1 MDWIEPMLT
10 KHQWTKD
17 ELIAFEKRV
26 ADAFNEGK
34 IRAPVH
40 LAGGNEDQL
49 LEIFKDIGPDDWV
62 CGAWR
67 MQYNCLLKG
76 IPEEQLFEDIVAG
89 HSITLCYPK
98 YRIISSAIVG
108 GILPIAVGL
117 AWSIKH
123 KNETNKVW
131 CFLGDMTAHTG
142 IFEECSKYAWA
153 FKLPITWIIENNQ
166 KSVCT
171 DTEEVWGGIGIDG
184 VGYGDARF
192 VKYELP
198 YPHSGAGKRINF

>member
-1 MDWIEPMLT
+1 MLT
-10 KHQWTKD
+10 KRQWTKD

-34 IRAPVH
+34 IRAPIH
-40 LAGGNEDQL
+40 LSGNNEDQL
-49 LEIFKDIGPDDWV
+49 LEIFKDIGPDDWIG
-62 CGAWR
+62 CTWR
-67 MQYNCLLKG
+67 SHYPCLLKG
-76 IPEEQLFEDIVAG
+76 VPEEQLFEDIIAG

-108 GILPIAVGL
+108 GILPIALGI

-153 FKLPITWIIENNQ
+153 YKLPITWIVENNR

-171 DTEEVWGGIGIDG
+171 DTEKVWGWMDIGG
-184 VGYGDARF
+184 VGYGDVRF
-192 VKYELP
+192 VEYELP
-198 YPHSGAGKRINF
+198 WPHSGAGKRINF

>member
-1 MDWIEPMLT
+1 MLT
-10 KHQWTKD
+10 KRQWTKD

-40 LAGGNEDQL
+40 LSGNNEDQL
-49 LEIFKDIGPDDWV
+49 MEVFKDIRPDDWV

-76 IPEEQLFEDIVAG
+76 VPEEQLFEDIVAG

-108 GILPIAVGL
+108 GILPIALGI

-123 KNETNKVW
+123 NKEANKVW

-142 IFEECSKYAWA
+142 IFEECSKYASV
-153 FKLPITWIIENNQ
+153 FKLPITWIIEDNR

-171 DTEEVWGGIGIDG
+171 DTEKVWGGIDLYGA
-184 VGYGDARF
+184 GYGNVWLID
-192 VKYELP
+192 YELP
-198 YPHSGAGKRINF
+198 WPHSGAGKRINF

>member
-1 MDWIEPMLT
+1 MLT
-10 KHQWTKD
+10 KRQWTKD

-49 LEIFKDIGPDDWV
+49 LGIFKDIGHDDWV
-62 CGAWR
+62 CGSWR
-67 MQYNCLLKG
+67 MHFQCLLKG
-76 IPEEQLFEDIVAG
+76 VPEEQLFDDIIAG

-108 GILPIAVGL
+108 GILPIALGI

-123 KNETNKVW
+123 KKEINKVW

-142 IFEECSKYAWA
+142 IFEECSKYAHGHD
-153 FKLPITWIIENNQ
+153 LPITWIVEDNGL
-166 KSVCT
+166 SVVT
-171 DTEEVWGGIGIDG
+171 KTKDVWIYDCYGT
-184 VGYGDARF
+184 GYGDVRF
-192 VKYELP
+192 IDYELP